1 VSPRPVR
8 VSPEFLLAQQL
19 VIIHSKKKIRMAPK
33 GKTKEERP
41 LVAIMLGS
49 ESDLEQVEP
58 ARATLKEFQVPFEVK
73 ILSAHRTPDQAL
85 RYAAEAESRGIEVII
100 AAAGGAAH
108 LPGVVA
114 AKTLLPVIGLPIKS
128 KALNGLDSLLSI
140 VQMPAGIP
148 VAAVAIDGSVNAALL
163 AVAILSGKRPEYRAK
178 LLRYRKSLEDKVLGA
193 TVT

>member
-19 VIIHSKKKIRMAPK
+19 VIIHSKKKIRMASK

>member
-1 VSPRPVR
+1 
-8 VSPEFLLAQQL
+8 
-19 VIIHSKKKIRMAPK
+19 MASK

-58 ARATLKEFQVPFEVK
+58 ARATLKEFQVPFELK
-73 ILSAHRTPDQAL
+73 ILSAHRTPDHAL

-178 LLRYRKSLEDKVLGA
+178 LLRYRKSLADKVLGA